1 MSDESAGRGPGT
13 GGEPDGPSSGDGP
26 ADGRGDG
33 GRVTGSSSGDPDDA
47 VAESSS
53 RAPGDAGVTRAEGAG
68 RARDVV
74 VPIAMYKRVT
84 AYATLTAVVAV
95 VSGFVMLDAATL
107 QVSLTRRLLL
117 GVLGAAGVSPP
128 ETLTTALF
136 SLLGLGLIGF
146 GAGVYVLGSRFR
158 AEGMGAENGNAQ
170 DDDPEL

>member
-1 MSDESAGRGPGT
+1 M
-13 GGEPDGPSSGDGP
+13 
-26 ADGRGDG
+26 
-33 GRVTGSSSGDPDDA
+33 
-47 VAESSS
+47 
-53 RAPGDAGVTRAEGAG
+53 
-68 RARDVV
+68 V
-74 VPIAMYKRVT
+74 VPIAVYKRVT